1 MPKKLTGMLRLSRIL
16 KSAIRETERGEKFI
30 WVDIVPLKQPDQY
43 GNTHTLT
50 MYDKENNKTIY
61 LADLKTKEFGTAS
74 TATAPTAA
82 PAAAPAAPKVEPE
95 ADDLPF

>member
-16 KSAIRETERGEKFI
+16 KTAIRETERGEKFI

-61 LADLKTKEFGTAS
+61 LADLKTKEFGAAS
-74 TATAPTAA
+74 TAAAPT
-82 PAAAPAAPKVEPE
+82 AAPAAPKVEPE

>member
-16 KSAIRETERGEKFI
+16 KSAIRETERGEKFV

-61 LADLKTKEFGTAS
+61 LADLRTKEFGAAS
-74 TATAPTAA
+74 TATAP
-82 PAAAPAAPKVEPE
+82 PAAPAAPKVEPE